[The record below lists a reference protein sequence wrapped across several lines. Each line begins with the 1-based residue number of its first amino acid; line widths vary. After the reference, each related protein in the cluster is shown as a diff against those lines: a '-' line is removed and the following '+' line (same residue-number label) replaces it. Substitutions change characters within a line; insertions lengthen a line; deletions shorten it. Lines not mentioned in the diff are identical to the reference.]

1 MDCRSG
7 KGVGLKLKVA
17 GTLSVLR
24 QRVEYHYFSLGV
36 FFLPLAVKPRVSP
49 NRNGLPGIGALEKAV
64 GGLMTVGIVACL
76 AWFIIGAARA
86 GLGSRAHN
94 YQQAAD
100 GKQQMLWG
108 GLGAFLIAAAGA
120 VISFAYSA
128 GGAVR

>member
-1 MDCRSG
+1 MT
-7 KGVGLKLKVA
+7 LKKRVSAWVSTMRRRFEYGYCSLAVA
-17 GTLSVLR
+17 LM
-24 QRVEYHYFSLGV
+24 
-36 FFLPLAVKPRVSP
+36 PLAIKPNVSP